1 MKIARE
7 ALPFALPLVVAA
19 AAAGAFGVIWLCAV
33 CVALLL
39 FVLWF
44 FRDPRRRFDGPP
56 DLVLAPADGT
66 VLEIEKVHDP
76 AYGRLSGG
84 DGEVLRIVTFLSVF
98 NVHIQRCPTEGT
110 VVGSERKSGR
120 FVAAFRADAHEV
132 NEAHLTVLRRD
143 EGDLIGVWQIVGL
156 VARRIVPY
164 LDIGHR
170 VERGEH
176 LGLIKFGSRVDLLL
190 PADYEPLVETGAKV
204 KAGFTPMA
212 MPTDPSSR
220 PVTEQRS
227 LPNPSVHS
235 E

>member
-7 ALPFALPLVVAA
+7 ALPFALPLLAA
-19 AAAGAFGVIWLCAV
+19 AVGLAALGWYVLGALAF
-33 CVALLL
+33 ALLL

-66 VLEIEKVHDP
+66 ILEVEVVQDE
-76 AYGRLSGG
+76 AYGRLGNSSG
-84 DGEVLRIVTFLSVF
+84 EALRIVTFLSVF

-110 VVGSERKSGR
+110 VVGSERKTGK
-120 FVAAFRADAHEV
+120 FVAAFRSDADEV
-132 NEAHLTVLRRD
+132 NEAHLTVLRRQ
-143 EGDLIGVWQIVGL
+143 EGDLVGIWQIVGL

-164 LDIGHR
+164 LEIGHR

-176 LGLIKFGSRVDLLL
+176 LGLIKFGSRVDLIL
-190 PADYEPLVETGAKV
+190 PSTYEALVEPGAKV
-204 KAGFTPMA
+204 KAGFTPVA

-220 PVTEQRS
+220 PVSTER
-227 LPNPSVHS
+227 
-235 E
+235 

>member
-7 ALPFALPLVVAA
+7 ALPFAIPLLLAA
-19 AAAGAFGVIWLCAV
+19 AAAVVFGVIWLAALTT
-33 CVALLL
+33 ALLL

-44 FRDPRRRFDGPP
+44 FRDPHRRFDGPP

-66 VLEIEKVHDP
+66 ILEVETVQDDVYARI
-76 AYGRLSGG
+76 GGG
-84 DGEVLRIVTFLSVF
+84 DGRVLRIVTFLSVF

-110 VVGSERKSGR
+110 VVGSERKSGK
-120 FVAAFRADAHEV
+120 FVAAFRADADEV
-132 NEAHLTVLRRD
+132 NEAHLTMLRRD

-190 PADYEPLVETGAKV
+190 PADYEALVEPGTKV
-204 KAGFTPMA
+204 KAGLTPMA

-220 PVTEQRS
+220 PVHPETQ
-227 LPNPSVHS
+227 
-235 E
+235 

>member
-7 ALPFALPLVVAA
+7 ALPFAIPLLLAA
-19 AAAGAFGVIWLCAV
+19 AAAVVFGVIWLAALTA
-33 CVALLL
+33 ALLL

-44 FRDPRRRFDGPP
+44 FRDPHRRFDGPP

-66 VLEIEKVHDP
+66 ILEVETVQDDVYARI
-76 AYGRLSGG
+76 GGG
-84 DGEVLRIVTFLSVF
+84 DGRVLRIVTFLSVF

-110 VVGSERKSGR
+110 VVGSERKSGK
-120 FVAAFRADAHEV
+120 FVAAFRADADEV
-132 NEAHLTVLRRD
+132 NEAHLTMLRRD

-190 PADYEPLVETGAKV
+190 PADYEALVEPGTKV
-204 KAGFTPMA
+204 KAGLTPMA

-220 PVTEQRS
+220 PVHPETQ
-227 LPNPSVHS
+227 
-235 E
+235 

>member
-7 ALPFALPLVVAA
+7 ALPFALPLLFAAVVAFLF
-19 AAAGAFGVIWLCAV
+19 GAVWVGALCA
-33 CVALLL
+33 ALLL

-44 FRDPRRRFDGPP
+44 FRDPNRRFDGPP

-66 VLEIEKVHDP
+66 VLEVETVSDD
-76 AYGRLSGG
+76 AYGRISGS
-84 DGEVLRIVTFLSVF
+84 DGRALRIVTFLSVF

-110 VVGSERKSGR
+110 VVGSERKAGK
-120 FVAAFRADAHEV
+120 FVAAFRAEADEV
-132 NEAHLTVLRRD
+132 NEAHLTVLRRE

-164 LDIGHR
+164 LDIGRR
-170 VERGEH
+170 VDRGEH

-190 PADYEPLVETGAKV
+190 PADYEALVEPGAKV
-204 KAGFTPMA
+204 KAGLTPMA

-220 PVTEQRS
+220 PV
-227 LPNPSVHS
+227 HS
-235 E
+235 ETP